1 MSQTKTKSTQIKV
14 LGGYN
19 KKSPTDN
26 LAYAN
31 SVHSGIFTH
40 PEDYPAPPIDETTF
54 KGSIDAL
61 SATITAARDGGKR
74 AIAERNHQE
83 HVVIKMMRELSHYAE
98 TACKDSLPTF
108 LKSGFLAASTVR
120 AATQALSKWI
130 RTIVPGKISGQ
141 LDLVLNADPDATAY
155 EMRWAATVDGTPGT
169 WATQLVTK
177 TRPAVTITGLTPGTT
192 YTIQVRSFADASGF
206 SDWSD
211 PHIRICT

>member
-1 MSQTKTKSTQIKV
+1 MSQQTKSKSIKT
-14 LGGYN
+14 LAGYD

-31 SVHSGIFTH
+31 SVLSGVFAN
-40 PEDYPAPPIDETTF
+40 PVDYPAPPIDEATF
-54 KGSIDAL
+54 EGAIDTL

-74 AIAERNHQE
+74 AIADRNHQE
-83 HVVIKMMRELSHYAE
+83 HVVIKMMRQLSHYAE
-98 TACKDSLPTF
+98 TACKDDMPTF
-108 LKSGFLAASTVR
+108 LKSGFQAASTGR
-120 AATQALSKWI
+120 ATTTALSKWI
-130 RTIVPGKISGQ
+130 RTITPGRISGQ
-141 LDLVLNADPDATAY
+141 LQMVLVADSGATAY
-155 EMRWAATVDGTPGT
+155 ELRWAATVDGTPGT

-206 SDWSD
+206 GDWSD